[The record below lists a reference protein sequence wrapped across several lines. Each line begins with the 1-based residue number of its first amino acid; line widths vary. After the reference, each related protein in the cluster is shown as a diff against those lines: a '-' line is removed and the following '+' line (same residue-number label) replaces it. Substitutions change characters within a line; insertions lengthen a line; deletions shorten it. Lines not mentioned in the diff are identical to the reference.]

1 MRRSR
6 RARPTPILVVLVAL
20 LAGACAD
27 DAPANDGTATPAA
40 ERDDAP
46 RLRVVTTV
54 APLTSII
61 ANVAGPDVAVVGLV
75 PEGVNSHTFEPPP
88 SAAATLADADVIF
101 LNGLG
106 LEDPTE
112 DLALANVDDP
122 EQIVRLGDAVLPE
135 DRWIFDFSFP
145 EEGGVP
151 NPHLWTDPTQVRAY
165 AEVVRDR
172 LIDLDPDHAETYR
185 ANFDRFAAKV
195 DELDQAVRT
204 ATGTIPAEQRVLLTY
219 HDAYAYFAETYG
231 WTVIGAIQP
240 SDFTEP
246 SAREVADLI
255 EQIRAESVEVIFGS
269 EVFPSPVL
277 EQLSAE
283 TGATY
288 VDDLRDDDLPGR
300 PGEADHSWLGLMVRN
315 YVTMVGAFGGDTAA
329 LEQIDTADVAATDA
343 QYPQ

>member
-1 MRRSR
+1 
-6 RARPTPILVVLVAL
+6 VLVAL
-20 LAGACAD
+20 LAAACAD
-27 DAPANDGTATPAA
+27 DSPTEDAAGPSGAN
-40 ERDDAP
+40 DDAP

-61 ANVAGPDVAVVGLV
+61 ANVAGPDVAVIGLV

-88 SAAATLADADVIF
+88 SSAATLTDADVVF

-112 DLALANVDDP
+112 ELALDNVEDP
-122 EQIVRLGDAVLPE
+122 DRIVSLGDAVLPE
-135 DRWIFDFSFP
+135 DEWIFDFSFP

-165 AEVVRDR
+165 AEVVHDT
-172 LIDLDPDHAETYR
+172 LVDLDPDHAATYR
-185 ANFDRFAAKV
+185 ANFDAFTDKV
-195 DELDQAVRT
+195 DELDRAVRT
-204 ATGTIPAEQRVLLTY
+204 ATETVPAERRILLTY

-240 SDFTEP
+240 SDFAEP
-246 SAREVADLI
+246 SAGEVADLV
-255 EQIRAESVEVIFGS
+255 EQIRAEGVEVIFGS

-277 EQLSAE
+277 EQLAAE

-288 VDDLRDDDLPGR
+288 VDDLRDDDLPGS

-315 YVTMVGAFGGDTAA
+315 YVTMVEAFGGDASA
-329 LEQIDTADVAATDA
+329 LEQIDTSDVTATDA
-343 QYPQ
+343 HYPQ